1 MCDSSTI
8 SNYKE
13 KSIVGRNNLT
23 KSQKKALDQLI
34 NILDKRRI
42 SESFNIALIGA
53 WGSGKTSITD
63 TLISELQNRKKSEK
77 RYFILKINTLTFN
90 GTKNIIEYVKKY
102 FYCLFKQYGIVGLNG
117 KENVAFLSA
126 LADMLNDTD
135 TKSSV
140 INMLFSRKETC
151 FCDIENERQLFMQRV
166 QKLLYISGRKNIVFV
181 IDDSDRSDIE
191 EQVLKLLSEFSSID
205 GLISLIL
212 LDKKHDI
219 NLRKS
224 IDLLS
229 IDPGETDDITND
241 VYMSIDKYVH
251 IRVRIEDDFHVE
263 YEERIKHQIILEN
276 KAVTKKENCYIN
288 CDGERNTISLFSFV
302 KDYPTAEFVK
312 QSMNFLGN
320 YNILTEL
327 FLCNLEKQDKG
338 FGDYFEG
345 IVLEYLYHSKE
356 LLPFIRKMLLTKPE
370 EWDFE
375 LHRINMVW
383 TNSFGDDRFDWLIR
397 LQNNSNQMFWML
409 YQLIEASE
417 MVGAI
422 ESKIQNEIL
431 NFVDL
436 YDYYMITKMPVEDRT
451 WENRKENPVKY
462 SGLDDLE
469 VIVFEKEEI
478 KTINIYIQEKQYEK
492 VKLILVEKIKD
503 VSNFYLISAIL
514 NEFMAYLRNI
524 MNNFRTFKMQLR
536 EAELLDM
543 NYLDYLIKEWQPT
556 KSLTDNIEKMKK
568 ETSALKNLNIS
579 YPSLNAYI
587 NMVLYTNYI
596 SKFDTR
602 FFNGELK
609 NSRLW
614 IMHGERRNIIVI
626 SSKQNTQYEF
636 HFLDSQGNIIEDLC
650 EDEIR
655 EIQRKNIVV
664 WSN

>member
-370 EWDFE
+370 EWDFG

>member
-1 MCDSSTI
+1 
-8 SNYKE
+8 
-13 KSIVGRNNLT
+13 
-23 KSQKKALDQLI
+23 
-34 NILDKRRI
+34 
-42 SESFNIALIGA
+42 
-53 WGSGKTSITD
+53 
-63 TLISELQNRKKSEK
+63 
-77 RYFILKINTLTFN
+77 
-90 GTKNIIEYVKKY
+90 
-102 FYCLFKQYGIVGLNG
+102 
-117 KENVAFLSA
+117 
-126 LADMLNDTD
+126 
-135 TKSSV
+135 
-140 INMLFSRKETC
+140 
-151 FCDIENERQLFMQRV
+151 
-166 QKLLYISGRKNIVFV
+166 
-181 IDDSDRSDIE
+181 
-191 EQVLKLLSEFSSID
+191 
-205 GLISLIL
+205 
-212 LDKKHDI
+212 
-219 NLRKS
+219 
-224 IDLLS
+224 
-229 IDPGETDDITND
+229 
-241 VYMSIDKYVH
+241 
-251 IRVRIEDDFHVE
+251 
-263 YEERIKHQIILEN
+263 
-276 KAVTKKENCYIN
+276 
-288 CDGERNTISLFSFV
+288 
-302 KDYPTAEFVK
+302 
-312 QSMNFLGN
+312 
-320 YNILTEL
+320 
-327 FLCNLEKQDKG
+327 
-338 FGDYFEG
+338 
-345 IVLEYLYHSKE
+345 
-356 LLPFIRKMLLTKPE
+356 
-370 EWDFE
+370 
-375 LHRINMVW
+375 MVW

-436 YDYYMITKMPVEDRT
+436 YDYYIITKRPVEDRT

>member
-102 FYCLFKQYGIVGLNG
+102 FYCLFKQYGIVGLNW

-151 FCDIENERQLFMQRV
+151 FCDIENERQLFIQRV
-166 QKLLYISGRKNIVFV
+166 QQLLYISGRKNIVFV

-478 KTINIYIQEKQYEK
+478 KIINIYIQEKQYEK

>member
-478 KTINIYIQEKQYEK
+478 KTINIHIQEKQYEK

>member
-503 VSNFYLISAIL
+503 VTNFYLISAIL